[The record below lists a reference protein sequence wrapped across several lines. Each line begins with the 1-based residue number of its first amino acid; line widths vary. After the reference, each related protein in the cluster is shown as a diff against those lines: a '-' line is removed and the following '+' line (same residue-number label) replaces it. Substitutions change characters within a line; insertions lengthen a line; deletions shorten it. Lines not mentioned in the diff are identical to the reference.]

1 MAIGVAINGLGTVGR
16 QLLKALCA
24 RKAEN
29 GVDDKF
35 SIKLVNDMTTPEN
48 MKYLLEHDTIY
59 GPWDEVTISS
69 DESTGNTDLLV
80 GNQRIRYTSTPNL
93 SNLSLDSFHVDIVFE
108 CSGFYKT
115 SEAAH
120 EFIAAGAKEVV
131 IMSNVSDN
139 TIPRIVYDINHKS
152 VSNSDKIICIP
163 GGTTIA
169 NAVVGHA
176 INDVAGYNV
185 SVANFLEIGS
195 NTGTN
200 CLRDSTVKKASETDY
215 QLYRSGAWNL
225 IRSTSAAAKAIGRII
240 PELNGKCISTE
251 TRTATIQGAMSIGV
265 CLVSKFD
272 LDAFNAAFKVMASD
286 NKEGTVIYE
295 EMGNAIVSSDVV
307 GSSGVWY
314 CANATYQQIPNE
326 GSYLVTIP
334 VIYDPT
340 MVQISNAVASVVY
353 FRDNHIW

>member
-80 GNQRIRYTSTPNL
+80 GNQRIRYTSTPTASSL
-93 SNLSLDSFHVDIVFE
+93 PLDSFHVDIVFE

-115 SEAAH
+115 SEAAN

-131 IMSNVSDN
+131 IMSNVSDY
-139 TIPRIVYDINHKS
+139 TSRIVYDINHTWITS
-152 VSNSDKIICIP
+152 SDKIICIP
-163 GGTTIA
+163 DGKTIA
-169 NAVVGHA
+169 TAVVGHA
-176 INDVAGYNV
+176 INDVAGYNI

-195 NTGTN
+195 NIGAEYLDTPV
-200 CLRDSTVKKASETDY
+200 SSASAPNY
-215 QLYRSGAWNL
+215 QIGRSGAWNL
-225 IRSTSAAAKAIGRII
+225 IRSTSGAAKAIGRII

-265 CLVSKFD
+265 CLVSNFD
-272 LDAFNAAFKVMASD
+272 LDAFNRAFKTMVSD
-286 NKEGTVIYE
+286 NNEGTVVYE
-295 EMGNAIVSSDVV
+295 EMGDAIVSSDVV

-353 FRDNHIW
+353 FADNYIW

>member
-24 RKAEN
+24 RKADN
-29 GVDDKF
+29 GVDDMF

-59 GPWDEVTISS
+59 GPWDEVTIIS
-69 DESTGNTDLLV
+69 DESPGNTDLLV
-80 GNQRIRYTSTPNL
+80 GNQRIRYTSTPTASSLPLGSL
-93 SNLSLDSFHVDIVFE
+93 SVDVVFE
-108 CSGFYKT
+108 CSGFYNRKDK
-115 SEAAH
+115 AQD
-120 EFIAAGAKEVV
+120 FIAAGAKYVV
-131 IMSNVSDN
+131 IMGLAGNDLPTV
-139 TIPRIVYDINHKS
+139 VYDINHKS
-152 VSNSDKIICIP
+152 VSNSDRIISIP
-163 GGTTIA
+163 GGTAIA
-169 NAVVGHA
+169 NAVVGYA
-176 INDVAGYNV
+176 INNSAGYNV

-195 NTGTN
+195 NTVTKYLYDYPVSN
-200 CLRDSTVKKASETDY
+200 STDY
-215 QLYRSGAWNL
+215 QTGRSGAWNL
-225 IRSTSAAAKAIGRII
+225 IRSTSGAAKAIGLII
-240 PELNGKCISTE
+240 PEINGKCMSTH

-265 CLVSKFD
+265 CLVSNFD
-272 LDAFNAAFKVMASD
+272 LDAFNRAFKKMT
-286 NKEGTVIYE
+286 NTEGTIVYE

-340 MVQISNAVASVVY
+340 MVQISNAIASVVSFINDY
-353 FRDNHIW
+353 IW

>member
-24 RKAEN
+24 RKADN
-29 GVDDKF
+29 GVDDMF
-35 SIKLVNDMTTPEN
+35 SIKLVNDMATPEN
-48 MKYLLEHDTIY
+48 TKYLLEHDTIY

-69 DESTGNTDLLV
+69 DESTGDTDLLV
-80 GNQRIRYTSTPNL
+80 GNQIIRYTSTPNL
-93 SNLSLDSFHVDIVFE
+93 PNLSLDSFHVDIVFE

-115 SEAAH
+115 KEKAH
-120 EFIAAGAKEVV
+120 DFIAAGAKEVV

-152 VSNSDKIICIP
+152 VSSSDKIICIP
-163 GGTTIA
+163 DGKTIA
-169 NAVVGHA
+169 TAVVGYA
-176 INDVAGYNV
+176 INNIAGYNV
-185 SVANFLEIGS
+185 SLAHFLEIGS
-195 NTGTN
+195 NIGAKYLDTPVSSG
-200 CLRDSTVKKASETDY
+200 SAADY
-215 QLYRSGAWNL
+215 QTGRSGAWNL
-225 IRSTSAAAKAIGRII
+225 IRSTSGAAKSIGFII
-240 PELNGKCISTE
+240 PELNGKCLSTQ

-272 LDAFNAAFKVMASD
+272 LVTFNTAFKGMA
-286 NKEGTVIYE
+286 NTEGTIIYE

-340 MVQISNAVASVVY
+340 MVQISNAIASVVS
-353 FRDNHIW
+353 FVNDNIWW

>member
-1 MAIGVAINGLGTVGR
+1 MAIVVAINGLGTVGR

-24 RKAEN
+24 RKADN
-29 GVDDKF
+29 GVDDMF

-59 GPWDEVTISS
+59 GPWDEVTIG
-69 DESTGNTDLLV
+69 DDGKGNTELWI
-80 GNQRIRYTSTPNL
+80 GNQRIRYTSTPTASALPLGEL
-93 SNLSLDSFHVDIVFE
+93 SVDIVFE
-108 CSGFYKT
+108 CSGFYNTKGK
-115 SEAAH
+115 AYD
-120 EFIAAGAKEVV
+120 FIAAGAKHVV
-131 IMSNVSDN
+131 IMGLAGNDLPTV
-139 TIPRIVYDINHKS
+139 VYDINHKS
-152 VSNSDKIICIP
+152 VSNSDQVISIP
-163 GGTTIA
+163 GGTAIA
-169 NAVVGHA
+169 NAVVGYA
-176 INDVAGYNV
+176 INNSAGYNV
-185 SVANFLEIGS
+185 SLANFLEIGS

-200 CLRDSTVKKASETDY
+200 CLIDSPAKKASEDY

-225 IRSTSAAAKAIGRII
+225 IRSTSGAAKVIGLII
-240 PELNGKCISTE
+240 PEINGKCISTQ

-272 LDAFNAAFKVMASD
+272 LVTFNAAFKGMA
-286 NKEGTVIYE
+286 NKEGTIVYE
-295 EMGNAIVSSDVV
+295 EMGDAIVSSDVV

-353 FRDNHIW
+353 FRDNYIW

>member
-1 MAIGVAINGLGTVGR
+1 MAISVAINGLGTVGR

-24 RKAEN
+24 RKADN
-29 GVDDKF
+29 GVDDRF

-48 MKYLLEHDTIY
+48 MEYLLEHDTIY
-59 GPWDEVTISS
+59 GPWDDVAIGS
-69 DESTGNTDLLV
+69 DGKGNTELWI
-80 GNQRIRYTSTPNL
+80 GNQRIRYTSTPTASAL
-93 SNLSLDSFHVDIVFE
+93 PLGELGVDVVFE
-108 CSGFYKT
+108 CSGFYNRKDK
-115 SEAAH
+115 AH
-120 EFIAAGAKEVV
+120 DFIAAGGKRVV
-131 IMSNVSDN
+131 IMGSAGNDLPNV
-139 TIPRIVYDINHKS
+139 VYDINHKS
-152 VSNSDKIICIP
+152 VSNSDQIICIP
-163 GGTTIA
+163 GGKAIA
-169 NAVVGHA
+169 TAVVGYA
-176 INDVAGYNV
+176 INNIAGYNI

-195 NTGTN
+195 NIGAEYLDTPVSSASAPNYQTG
-200 CLRDSTVKKASETDY
+200 
-215 QLYRSGAWNL
+215 RSGAWNL
-225 IRSTSAAAKAIGRII
+225 IRSTSGAAKGIGLVV

-265 CLVSKFD
+265 CLVWNFD
-272 LDAFNAAFKVMASD
+272 LDAFNRAFKTMASD
-286 NKEGTVIYE
+286 NKEGTIVYE

-353 FRDNHIW
+353 FADNSIW